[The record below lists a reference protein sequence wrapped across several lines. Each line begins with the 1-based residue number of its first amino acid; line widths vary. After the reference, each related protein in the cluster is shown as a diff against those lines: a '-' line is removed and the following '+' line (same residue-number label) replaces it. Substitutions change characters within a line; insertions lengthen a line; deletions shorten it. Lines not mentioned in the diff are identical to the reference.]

1 MKIFI
6 KSIFVLTIMSSLMA
20 FADVS
25 VSSPSDGATVGSPVH
40 FVASASA
47 ANGIAAIR
55 VYVDDNSAYLTY
67 SSNFDTNIPMATGSH
82 YVVVQAWDNSNNV
95 YRQVMTINV
104 SGSSGGSPAPSN
116 SGGPVTVNSP
126 TEGQVLGSPAHFVAS
141 STSPDQYPI
150 TAMQIYV
157 DDQLDYSANTAQLD
171 TSLNLGGGS
180 HRGVVKSWNT
190 AGESFSQT
198 VNFSVGGGGSP
209 ATSTPTPSS
218 SSSGSAGVTVSS
230 PSNGGGSG
238 SPIHVVASAQAPAG
252 IAAIHIYLD
261 DNDVF
266 QTGAGSLDTNVNAG
280 AGSHNLVVQAW
291 DNNGTVYKQAVSVS
305 VSAGTTTTASNQS
318 PSTQAAPSG
327 NGYYDIDQLPSWDS
341 CNSCA
346 GAGGVGPQVSYSMNE
361 GVNSPSIDGQA
372 AQFWLGSG
380 YPYAG
385 ALWWKQLTP
394 QPAASHFTYD
404 LYFYYQDAGAPQ
416 ALEFDVNQVVNGGK
430 YIFGTECNMKET
442 GTWRVWDTTNAHW
455 INTGI
460 ACNATANNWNH
471 MTWELQRNGDGSYT
485 FVAVTLN
492 GAKQSVNQTYWSKS
506 ASGNELNVAVQL
518 DSNYAGT
525 EYSVWADKIALNY
538 Y

>member
-1 MKIFI
+1 
-6 KSIFVLTIMSSLMA
+6 MA

-67 SSNFDTNIPMATGSH
+67 SSNFDTNIPMGTGSH
-82 YVVVQAWDNSNNV
+82 YVVVQAWDNSGNV

-104 SGSSGGSPAPSN
+104 SGSSSGSPAPSN
-116 SGGPVTVNSP
+116 SSGPVTVNSP

-150 TAMQIYV
+150 AAMQIYV

-198 VNFSVGGGGSP
+198 VNFSVGSGGSP
-209 ATSTPTPSS
+209 APPSSGS

-252 IAAIHIYLD
+252 IVAIHIYLD

-280 AGSHNLVVQAW
+280 TGNHNLVVQAW
-291 DNNGTVYKQAVSVS
+291 DGNGTVYKQAVSVS
-305 VSAGTTTTASNQS
+305 VSADTVSTQS
-318 PSTQAAPSG
+318 SGTQAAPSG
-327 NGYYDIDQLPSWDS
+327 NGYYDIDQLPAWDS

-346 GAGGVGPQVSYSMNE
+346 GAGGVGAQISYSMSE
-361 GVNSPSIDGQA
+361 GVNSPSIDGNA
-372 AQFWLGSG
+372 AQFWLGG
-380 YPYAG
+380 GFPYAG
-385 ALWWKQLTP
+385 ALWWKELTP
-394 QPAASHFTYD
+394 QPGASHFTYD
-404 LYFYYQDAGAPQ
+404 LYFYYQNADAPQ

-455 INTGI
+455 VSTGV
-460 ACNATANNWNH
+460 ACNAPANNWNH
-471 MTWELQRNGDGSYT
+471 MTWELQRNGDGSYI
-485 FVAVTLN
+485 FIAVTLN
-492 GAKQSVNQTYWSKS
+492 GVKQSVNQTHWSKS

-525 EYSVWADKIALNY
+525 EYSVWADKISLTY

>member
-1 MKIFI
+1 LKIFT
-6 KSIFVLTIMSSLMA
+6 KSTLALIMLGSLTA
-20 FADVS
+20 FAGVS

-40 FVASASA
+40 FVASAGADS
-47 ANGIAAIR
+47 GIAAIR

-67 SSNFDTNIPMATGSH
+67 SSNFDTNIPIGGGSH
-82 YVVVQAWDNSNNV
+82 YVVVQAWDNSGNV
-95 YRQVMTINV
+95 YRQIMTINV

-150 TAMQIYV
+150 AAMQIYV

-198 VNFSVGGGGSP
+198 VNFSVGSGGS
-209 ATSTPTPSS
+209 SPTPAPTPAPT
-218 SSSGSAGVTVSS
+218 SSGNAGITVSS
-230 PSNGGGSG
+230 PTNGGSSA

-252 IAAIHIYLD
+252 IAAIHIYID

-266 QTGAGSLDTNVNAG
+266 QTGAGSVDTNVNAG
-280 AGSHNLVVQAW
+280 AGNHSLVVQAW

-305 VSAGTTTTASNQS
+305 VSAGTTTTGNPSSPNQ
-318 PSTQAAPSG
+318 TAPSG
-327 NGYYDIDQLPSWDS
+327 NGYYDIDQLPAWDS

-346 GAGGVGPQVSYSMNE
+346 GAGGVGPQVGYSMSE
-361 GVNSPSIDGQA
+361 GVNSPSIDGQSV
-372 AQFWLGSG
+372 QFWLGGG
-380 YPYAG
+380 YPYSG
-385 ALWWKQLTP
+385 ALWWKELTP
-394 QPAASHFTYD
+394 QPGASHFTYD
-404 LYFYYQDAGAPQ
+404 LYFYYQNADAPQ
-416 ALEFDVNQVVNGGK
+416 GLEFDVNQVVNGGR
-430 YIFGTECNMKET
+430 YIFGTECNLKQT

-455 INTGI
+455 VNTGVG
-460 ACNATANNWNH
+460 CNPSASNWNH
-471 MTWELQRNGDGSYT
+471 MTWELQRNGDGGYT

-492 GAKQSVNQTYWSKS
+492 GVKQSINQTYWSKS
-506 ASGNELNVAVQL
+506 ASGDELSVAVQL

>member
-1 MKIFI
+1 MM
-6 KSIFVLTIMSSLMA
+6 LSSLAA

-25 VSSPSDGATVGSPVH
+25 VSTPSNGATVSSPVQ

-47 ANGIAAIR
+47 ASGIAAIR

-67 SSNFDTNIPMATGSH
+67 SSNFNTNIPMSTGSH
-82 YVVVQAWDNSNNV
+82 YVVVQAWDNSGNV
-95 YRQVMTINV
+95 YKQVMTINV
-104 SGSSGGSPAPSN
+104 SGSSGGSQAGS
-116 SGGPVTVNSP
+116 SGGPVAVSSP
-126 TEGQVLGSPAHFVAS
+126 TEGAVVGSPVQFVAS
-141 STSPDQYPI
+141 SSSPDQYPM

-157 DDQLDYSANTAQLD
+157 DDQLDYSTNTAQLD

-180 HRGVVKSWNT
+180 HRAVVKAWNT
-190 AGESFSQT
+190 AGESYSQT
-198 VNFSVGGGGSP
+198 VDFSVGSSGSAAP
-209 ATSTPTPSS
+209 PSSGS

-252 IAAIHIYLD
+252 IVAMHIYLD

-266 QTGAGSLDTNVNAG
+266 QTGASSMDTNVSAG
-280 AGSHNLVVQAW
+280 AGNHNLVVQAW

-305 VSAGTTTTASNQS
+305 VSAGTATTQS
-318 PSTQAAPSG
+318 ATQTAPSG
-327 NGYYDIDQLPSWDS
+327 NGYFNIDQLPSWDS

-346 GAGGVGPQVSYSMNE
+346 GAGGVGPQVSYSMSE
-361 GVNSPSIDGQA
+361 GVNSPSIDGQS

-380 YPYAG
+380 FPYAG
-385 ALWWKQLTP
+385 ALWWKELTP
-394 QPAASHFTYD
+394 QPGASHFTYD
-404 LYFYYQDAGAPQ
+404 LYFYYQNADAPQ

-455 INTGI
+455 VSTGI
-460 ACNATANNWNH
+460 PCNPSANNWNH
-471 MTWELQRNGDGSYT
+471 MTWQLQRNGDGSYT
-485 FVAVTLN
+485 FVSITLN
-492 GAKQSVNQTYWSKS
+492 GVQQSVNQTYWSKS
-506 ASGNELNVAVQL
+506 ASGDELNVAVQL

-525 EYSVWADKIALNY
+525 EYSVWADKISLTY